1 MGPDPRIRII
11 RRRNAGHANGQPG
24 RQERIQGPDYGVAAG
39 LVAIEAQH
47 DLVDIA
53 LEHPG
58 LVGRECGA
66 LRGHDIANPGRVAGD
81 GVQLSLSKNG
91 LSRVKNGTLGL
102 VEGEEHPALAEDGR
116 LGRIDVLGLLLVTL
130 QHAPTEGD
138 DPPLFIANR
147 EHQPPTEAIVPTTGI
162 PA

>member
-66 LRGHDIANPGRVAGD
+66 LRGHDIANTRRMTGD
-81 GVQLSLSKNG
+81 RVQLSLGEDG
-91 LSRVKNGTLGL
+91 LSRVQNGTLGL
-102 VEGEEHPALAEDGR
+102 VEGEEDPTLAKDRR
-116 LGRIDVLGLLLVTL
+116 LG
-130 QHAPTEGD
+130 
-138 DPPLFIANR
+138 
-147 EHQPPTEAIVPTTGI
+147 
-162 PA
+162 